1 MSIFL
6 LINRAKETRFFLSTR
21 IFLGGLI
28 CPCKIIISV
37 SLFFNPFDVIRI
49 DTISNDSWRRN
60 ILPPKLLGDRFRY
73 LAGDIIFS
81 VEIPHCKWR
90 KTNVDPYEKHWIWNS
105 AQKLPNQYHRLSKS
119 SRESFAR
126 ITQFPSNVHRKL
138 NRSTVSKCFEN
149 RHFLFEKRSSKEK
162 KPLLRFKMTTIKKK
176 NVRRKIIEKKS
187 HSREKRKKKG
197 IKGEP
202 CLHLRSPQTNPFVAP
217 FPPLFRGAINN
228 ARAAGA
234 CKIEAR

>member
-90 KTNVDPYEKHWIWNS
+90 KTNVDPYEKHWIWNL

-149 RHFLFEKRSSKEK
+149 RYFPFEKRSSKK
-162 KPLLRFKMTTIKKK
+162 KETPFSIQNDDYKKK
-176 NVRRKIIEKKS
+176 ERPKKNYRKKIS
-187 HSREKRKKKG
+187 FSREEKEKRNKG
-197 IKGEP
+197 RDLPPPSISANK
-202 CLHLRSPQTNPFVAP
+202 PFRRTLS
-217 FPPLFRGAINN
+217 PPL
-228 ARAAGA
+228 
-234 CKIEAR
+234 